1 MTLQRELEIIE
12 LIQKEVK
19 PALGCTEPI
28 AVSLAVA
35 RSCEALRQIGVEVSH
50 LIVEVSANILK
61 NGMGVGIPGTGMI
74 GLHIA
79 SALAVTCGKS
89 CYGLE
94 VLKDLSLAAISAAK
108 EMVDARKVKVVL
120 ADTPMKLYIK
130 AWAYG
135 VDAAGAEHS
144 AATEIKNNH
153 DSIVSVVR
161 DGEEI
166 LAPQHIEPM
175 NCAGSAC
182 TSAAGS
188 SAAALAGGG
197 AVASGAGALRA
208 AGAAGVAASGAS
220 GVPGDSGDSGA
231 GVAGGGAVDA
241 GAMGTSLG
249 VSASGGAGGAE
260 KTTLDYKLS
269 VKEILQFA
277 QEASFENIKF
287 ILDSVK
293 LNKALAEEGLRDDYG
308 LRVGKTILAREHSD
322 VFGSSVMTYA
332 MAATAAASDARMAGC
347 TLPAMSNSGS
357 GNQGI
362 TVTMPVIAVAEKMG
376 VGEEKL
382 ARALVLSHLVAIHIK
397 GYLGKLSALCGCV
410 IASTGSSCGIVYLHG
425 GGYEQVCSAIKNM
438 IGNITGMV
446 CDGAKVGCALKVASG
461 VSSSVQAAVLAMDN
475 ICISSNDGIIE
486 DCIEKTICN
495 LGRIGAEGMQTTDRM
510 ILDIMVCK

>member
-50 LIVEVSANILK
+50 LTVEVSANILK

-94 VLKDLSLAAISAAK
+94 VLKDLSPAAIDAAK
-108 EMVDARKVKVVL
+108 EMVDAKKVKVVL
-120 ADTPMKLYIK
+120 ADTTMKLYIK

-135 VDAAGAEHS
+135 SDAAGVEHS

-182 TSAAGS
+182 TSAAGAS
-188 SAAALAGGG
+188 ASAA
-197 AVASGAGALRA
+197 S
-208 AGAAGVAASGAS
+208 AGAASAASGSPAS
-220 GVPGDSGDSGA
+220 A
-231 GVAGGGAVDA
+231 
-241 GAMGTSLG
+241 
-249 VSASGGAGGAE
+249 AE

-269 VKEILQFA
+269 VKEILEFA

-293 LNKALAEEGLRDDYG
+293 LNKALAMEGLKDDYG
-308 LRVGKTILAREHSD
+308 LRVGKTILASEHSD

-376 VGEEKL
+376 VGEEQL

-438 IGNITGMV
+438 VGNITGMV